1 MERLL
6 IEVPEENVELLLAL
20 LPKFNARLISRDD
33 KMPDQPIRV
42 SIFDNF
48 VQFDG
53 QYFYDTFEVSQ
64 LQHEELKSKYPNAIY
79 KNNRDVGRMAIEIVA
94 SYLTHKFPSAEVRAG
109 SNGADLEFMF
119 EDKVELL

>member
-20 LPKFNARLISRDD
+20 LPKFNARLISRENRGLN
-33 KMPDQPIRV
+33 QPRRA
-42 SIFDNF
+42 SIFESF

-64 LQHEELKSKYPNAIY
+64 SQHEELKSKYPNAIY
-79 KNNRDVGRMAIEIVA
+79 KSNRACLKMAD
-94 SYLTHKFPSAEVRAG
+94 Y
-109 SNGADLEFMF
+109 D
-119 EDKVELL
+119 